1 MALIVCTSRP
11 VKDRP
16 VKSEVDTFIFE
27 DEEMGRQY
35 VEEHGTFVFSVQ
47 KARIIY
53 AADNTEV
60 RS

>member
-11 VKDRP
+11 IKDRP
-16 VKSEVDTFIFE
+16 VKSEVDTIIFE

-35 VEEHGTFVFSVQ
+35 VEKHGTFVFSVQ
-47 KARIIY
+47 KARIIH
-53 AADNTEV
+53 ATDTAEV

>member
-16 VKSEVDTFIFE
+16 VESKIDTLIFE

-35 VEEHGTFVFSVQ
+35 VKDNATFVFSVQ
-47 KARIIY
+47 KATRVIH

-60 RS
+60 

>member
-16 VKSEVDTFIFE
+16 VKSEVETLIFE

-35 VEEHGTFVFSVQ
+35 VEEHGTLVFSVQ
-47 KARIIY
+47 KARIIK
-53 AADNTEV
+53 NGETRTEV
-60 RS
+60 

>member
-16 VKSEVDTFIFE
+16 VESKIDTIIFE

-47 KARIIY
+47 KARIIH
-53 AADNTEV
+53 AADNTKV
-60 RS
+60 

>member
-1 MALIVCTSRP
+1 MALIVCISRP

-16 VKSEVDTFIFE
+16 VKAEVETLIFE

-47 KARIIY
+47 KARIIH
-53 AADNTEV
+53 ATDSTEV
-60 RS
+60 

>member
-16 VKSEVDTFIFE
+16 VESKVDTIIFE

-47 KARIIY
+47 KARIIH
-53 AADNTEV
+53 ATDNTEV
-60 RS
+60 

>member
-16 VKSEVDTFIFE
+16 VESKVDTIIFE

-47 KARIIY
+47 KARIVH
-53 AADNTEV
+53 ATDRAEV

>member
-1 MALIVCTSRP
+1 MALIVCISRP

-16 VKSEVDTFIFE
+16 VESKIDTLIFE

-47 KARIIY
+47 KARIIH

-60 RS
+60 

>member
-16 VKSEVDTFIFE
+16 VKSEIETLIFE

-47 KARIIY
+47 KTRIIH
-53 AADNTEV
+53 AADNTKV
-60 RS
+60 